1 MTSMKKLIVTL
12 FLSILMLGSA
22 QSVMAQQMEASR
34 PAETLADVI
43 KLNEETIAAMKSG
56 ADYSEVAALLKATKQ
71 ASKTVVISG
80 PADLRKQKGS
90 GRIKKSRKAYR
101 AGDVE
106 KAIKMAEEAL
116 DYYKKA
122 KAVHFN

>member
-1 MTSMKKLIVTL
+1 MTLKKLIVTL
-12 FLSILMLGSA
+12 FASILMLGSA
-22 QSVMAQQMEASR
+22 QSVMAQTMEKSA
-34 PAETLADVI
+34 PDQTLSDVI

-56 ADYSEVAALLKATKQ
+56 AEYSEVAALLKATKQ